1 MRFIIFL
8 VLVLMSSCMEEQ
20 TRPQHFKKANEKS
33 SLAYENENS
42 DKIEIA
48 VFPNVDL
55 AYKELI
61 GEFQRENPDI
71 KVEVKSRGFGDHHLM
86 ILEYLNANKK
96 LPDILLVEAGFI
108 DGLSPIFED
117 LYSEPYNAKELQD
130 SFFQYKWKMVS
141 KNENSIIAI
150 PLDISPA
157 CVWYRVDVFNEKNVK
172 IEDIKTIEDLYA
184 VGKTLTYDKDNNG
197 KIDHWLIPNV
207 ESIYEMILFSSQYRY
222 FNKDGEADLNNPTA
236 ALAIQWA
243 KEFRKAGYDANVKEW
258 TMDWYDGL
266 YKGKFA
272 YNISGAWLGWHLEN
286 WIAPEAKGKFRVAGL
301 PALNKKSKP
310 MNFNKG
316 GSFLAIPKKI
326 SPERKLLAW
335 KIVKWLTTRKENQIF
350 TYNKADTLP
359 AFMPAWEDKI
369 FEEGISY
376 IGGQNPRPLWKEMAL
391 DIKESYVKVEN
402 FYARGFLYQALTD
415 VLSDKKDVNEALEDA
430 QKAFLRRLNQLK
442 F

>member
-1 MRFIIFL
+1 MRFIIFISL
-8 VLVLMSSCMEEQ
+8 FLISSCIEQ
-20 TRPQHFKKANEKS
+20 TKPQHFRKANEIS
-33 SLAYENENS
+33 SLPSEKENY

-61 GEFQRENPDI
+61 VEFQRENPDI

-86 ILEYLNANKK
+86 ILEYLTANRK

-108 DGLSPIFED
+108 DALSPIFEN
-117 LYSEPYNAKELQD
+117 LYYEPYNAKEFQD
-130 SFFQYKWKMVS
+130 YFFPYKWKMAS
-141 KNENSIIAI
+141 KSESSIIAI

-157 CVWYRVDVFNEKNVK
+157 CVWYRVDVFDEKNVK
-172 IEDIKTIEDLYA
+172 IEDIKTIEDLYTA
-184 VGKTLTYDKDNNG
+184 GNRLTYDKDNDG
-197 KIDHWLIPNV
+197 KIDHWLMANV
-207 ESIYEMILFSSQYRY
+207 ENIYEMILFSSEYRY
-222 FNKDGEADLNNPTA
+222 FNKDGEPDLNNPRVT
-236 ALAIQWA
+236 LAIQWA

-258 TMDWYDGL
+258 SKEWYYGL
-266 YKGKFA
+266 YKGSFA

-286 WIAPEAKGKFRVAGL
+286 WIAPEAKNKFRVAGL

-335 KIVKWLTTRKENQIF
+335 KIVKWLTTRKENQIL

-376 IGGQNPRPLWKEMAL
+376 IGGQNPKPLWKEMAL
-391 DIKESYVKVEN
+391 DIKESYVKPEN
-402 FYARGFLYQALTD
+402 YYARSFLYQAFND
-415 VLSDKKDVNEALEDA
+415 VLSGKKEVNEALEDA
-430 QKAFLRRLNQLK
+430 QKAFLRKLNQY
-442 F
+442 